1 MNVLVVYYTRTGN
14 TRQIAEE
21 ITDKLNADVEEIIDK
36 TKRSGIIGWLRSGY
50 HAVREKL
57 TEIEEMKKNP
67 QDYDIIILGT
77 PNWAGRLTPAIRTYI
92 SRYKDQFNKLA
103 YFITMGGR
111 AGDELIKNIREFCGK
126 KPIATAQILEKE
138 IEEDNYTEKIDAF
151 IREIKVNSE

>member
-14 TRQIAEE
+14 TQQIAEE
-21 ITDKLNADVEEIIDK
+21 IAGKLNADVEEIIDN
-36 TKRSGIIGWLRSGY
+36 TKRSGIFGWLRSGY

-67 QDYDIIILGT
+67 QDYDTIILGT

-92 SRYKDQFNKLA
+92 SRYRDQFNNIA

-111 AGDELIKNIREFCGK
+111 AGDELIKNIGEFCEK
-126 KPIATAQILEKE
+126 KPLATAQILEKE
-138 IEEDNYTEKIDAF
+138 IREGNYTEKIDAL
-151 IREIKVNSE
+151 IQEIKVNSE